1 ICCDQRRRRKE
12 LIATDSIRGTSVDK
26 VTIVDQAIVF
36 TRNWG
41 VPSGLALCRHENLLR
56 LWFVGDGELLVVLV
70 AFEHRVD
77 VGIHQVLSSRGYNRE
92 NKEHRC

>member
-1 ICCDQRRRRKE
+1 MNQG
-12 LIATDSIRGTSVDK
+12 IAIYTTTSPGK
-26 VTIVDQAIVF
+26 QAIVF

-77 VGIHQVLSSRGYNRE
+77 VGIHQV
-92 NKEHRC
+92 